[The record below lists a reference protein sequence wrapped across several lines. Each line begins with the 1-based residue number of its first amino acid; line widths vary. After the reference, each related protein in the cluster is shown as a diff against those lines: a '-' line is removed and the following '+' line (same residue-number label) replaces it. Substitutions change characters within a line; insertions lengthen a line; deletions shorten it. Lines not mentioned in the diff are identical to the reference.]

1 MLKALFWSLLVLG
14 LYPYVIYPVL
24 VVFIGRLRSLKVARD
39 DGFLPRITIITAA
52 YNEKHHI
59 GETVRNKLAQD
70 YPPELMEILVVSD
83 ESTDGTDE
91 IVTEISK
98 EDSRVRLLRNQP
110 RQGKTA
116 ALNFA
121 VPQARGDI
129 IVFSDAN
136 SVYRPDAIRK
146 IVRNFADPA
155 IGYVTGS
162 MRYVNADGSLV
173 GDGCS
178 AYMRYENALRAAETR
193 VGSIVGVDGGVDAVR
208 RVLYKTMKAD
218 LLPDFVLPLAVIE
231 QRHRVI
237 YEPDAI
243 LTEHALSNQAD
254 EYKMRV
260 RVALRA
266 FWALWEKRSLLNPLS
281 YGLFSW
287 QLWSH
292 KVLRYISFLPLG
304 AAAGMNWMLFDGG
317 DIYRLAALA
326 QVAFAV
332 LVVLAIASPR
342 QFGQWSVARYC
353 YYFALLNWAGAVAF
367 VSFLRGE
374 KKVIWQPRG
383 G

>member
-1 MLKALFWSLLVLG
+1 MLEALFWSLLVLG

-24 VVFIGRLRSLKVARD
+24 VVIIGQLRNLEAARD

-52 YNEKHHI
+52 YNEKNHI

-91 IVTEISK
+91 IVAGIAR

-193 VGSIVGVDGGVDAVR
+193 VGSIIGVDGGVDAVR

-243 LTEHALSNQAD
+243 LTEHALSSQAD

-266 FWALWEKRSLLNPLS
+266 FWALWEKRSLLNPLR

-292 KVLRYISFLPLG
+292 KVLRYISFLPL
-304 AAAGMNWMLFDGG
+304 AAAAVLNWLLFDDG
-317 DIYRLAALA
+317 DIYRLAAFV

-332 LVVLAIASPR
+332 LVALAIASPG
-342 QFGQWSVARYC
+342 QLGQWSVARYC